1 MNPSLRPSSR
11 EALISL
17 ATVLTDTDFSNLE
30 MAMGEVDINADMKN
44 ADTNDDT
51 SDEDM
56 TLPPPKYYFGI
67 ELHSEDLATIQAKS
81 IKSEHVVVRKIFRD
95 ADQVGIDVLSLLQQI
110 PPHPTRETKHKLQ
123 KLIKDYLAQCGLP
136 TSRPSE
142 NRNRQKKL
150 KYEFFSG

>member
-1 MNPSLRPSSR
+1 LNASGLQTEFNHARELGGKTFIFHRAYSLFKSKINAPRMLSFIESCTQINPSLRPSSR

-56 TLPPPKYYFGI
+56 TLPPPKYLLLWNRI
-67 ELHSEDLATIQAKS
+67 A
-81 IKSEHVVVRKIFRD
+81 FR
-95 ADQVGIDVLSLLQQI
+95 
-110 PPHPTRETKHKLQ
+110 
-123 KLIKDYLAQCGLP
+123 
-136 TSRPSE
+136 RP
-142 NRNRQKKL
+142 R
-150 KYEFFSG
+150 YYSGTVDKERTCCSPQNFP